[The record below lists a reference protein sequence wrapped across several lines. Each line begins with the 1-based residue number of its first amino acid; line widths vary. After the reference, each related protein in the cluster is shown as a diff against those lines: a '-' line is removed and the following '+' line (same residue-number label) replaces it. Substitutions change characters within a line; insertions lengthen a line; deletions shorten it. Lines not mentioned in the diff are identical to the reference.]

1 MVDVQQRPGQVR
13 RVERAEHLLGQ
24 GAARTPGA
32 KPRLLWIEASEARP
46 GLARLW
52 EFLDAYLK
60 DLSGDDFDTEMVAF
74 PTSGGGVRQP
84 GARLLS
90 EALALAAVTEL
101 ETEADLIILNDWA
114 QPFYQLRA
122 MLSVPVTGICE
133 ASVVLGNVLARRPAI
148 VTVAEGMKA
157 GVERDLYEIGLL
169 DRMAQPAVWWIDPP
183 TTHEEVQDAI
193 DRPESLVGKFDA
205 VAHRAVDAGADAIL
219 VGCGYYGPVFAK
231 HDYTHVSGRDDVPVY
246 DCGRLGFEMARTLYS
261 LFAAGVGPSRRGFPQ
276 LVDPNLS
283 AARKL
288 MARIITAG

>member
-1 MVDVQQRPGQVR
+1 VVDVEQAKGTVR
-13 RVERAEHLLGQ
+13 RVERADHLLGRAVREEA
-24 GAARTPGA
+24 GP

-46 GLARLW
+46 GLSRLW

-60 DLSGDDFDTEMVAF
+60 ELSGDSFETSMVAF

-84 GARLLS
+84 AARLLS
-90 EALALAAVTEL
+90 EALAIAAVAEL
-101 ETEADLIILNDWA
+101 EAEADLIILNDWA

-122 MLSVPVTGICE
+122 LLSIPVTGICE

-148 VTVAEGMKA
+148 VTVAEGMRP

-169 DRMAQPAVWWIDPP
+169 HRMVDPAVWWLDPAS
-183 TTHEEVQDAI
+183 THEDVQDAI
-193 DRPESLVGKFDA
+193 DHPESLIGRFDA

-231 HDYTHVSGRDDVPVY
+231 YGYVHVSERPDVPVY
-246 DCGRLGFEMARTLYS
+246 DCARLGLEMARVLYS
-261 LFAAGVGPSRRGFPQ
+261 LHTAEVRPSTRGFPK
-276 LVDPNLS
+276 LPEPNLG

-288 MARIITAG
+288 MARIITG